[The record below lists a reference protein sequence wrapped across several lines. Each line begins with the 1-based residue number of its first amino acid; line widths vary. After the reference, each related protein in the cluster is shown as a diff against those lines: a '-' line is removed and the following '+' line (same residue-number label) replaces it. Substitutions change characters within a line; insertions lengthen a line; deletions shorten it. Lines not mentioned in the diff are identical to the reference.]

1 MTAPAPVDPD
11 LTTEYLGLALRSPIV
26 ASCSPLTGHLDSLA
40 ALDEAGVGAVV
51 LPSLFEEQL
60 THDALAIDAMLATG
74 HESTPEATS
83 FFPEL
88 HDYDTGPD
96 RAVAL
101 VADAKAALAVPVVA
115 SLNGT
120 SPGGW
125 TGYARLFQ
133 DAGADAIEL
142 NVYRVAADPEVTGA
156 ELEARTVELVAAVCD
171 AVDIPVAVKLSPHWS
186 SVANLAVRLD
196 AAGAAGLVLFNRFY
210 QPDLDLDTLRAVPH
224 LVLSTSDELRLPMRW
239 IGLLRGRVSCS
250 LAATS
255 GVHTGEDVV
264 KALLVGADVTMTT
277 SALLHHGP
285 GHVRELTDELR
296 RWMVAHEYAS
306 VTQMSGSAAA
316 LTGPDPSAYER
327 ANYVHTL
334 ASWS

>member
-1 MTAPAPVDPD
+1 MTGPPVDPD
-11 LTTEYLGLALRSPIV
+11 LTTDYLGLSLRSPIV
-26 ASCSPLTGHLDSLA
+26 ASCSPLTGHLDSLG

-60 THDALAIDAMLATG
+60 THDSLAIDDMLSTV
-74 HESTPEATS
+74 HETSAEATS

-88 HDYDTGPD
+88 YDYDTGPD
-96 RAVAL
+96 RYVDLVVA
-101 VADAKAALAVPVVA
+101 AKGALGVPVVA

-125 TGYARLFQ
+125 IEYARLFEE
-133 DAGADAIEL
+133 AGADALEL
-142 NVYRVAADPEVTGA
+142 NVYRVAADPELSAADV
-156 ELEARTVELVAAVCD
+156 EAQTVELVATVCD
-171 AVDIPVAVKLSPHWS
+171 SVGIPVAVKLSPYWS
-186 SVANLAVRLD
+186 SVANLAARLD
-196 AAGAAGLVLFNRFY
+196 GAGAAGLVLFNRFY
-210 QPDLDLDTLRAVPH
+210 QPDLDLETLRAVPH
-224 LVLSTSDELRLPMRW
+224 LVLSTSDELRLPLRW
-239 IGLLRGRVSCS
+239 IGLLRGRVACS

-296 RWMVAHEYAS
+296 TWLEIHEYVS
-306 VTQMSGSAAA
+306 VEQLKGSAAA
-316 LTGPDPSAYER
+316 LTGPDPSGYER
-327 ANYVHTL
+327 ANYMHTL